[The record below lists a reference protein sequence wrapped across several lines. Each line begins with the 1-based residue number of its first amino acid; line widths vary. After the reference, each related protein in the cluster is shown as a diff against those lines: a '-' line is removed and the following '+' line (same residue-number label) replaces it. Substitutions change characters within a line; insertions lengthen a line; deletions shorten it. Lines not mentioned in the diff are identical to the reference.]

1 MLTTVRDL
9 LKMKGDILYSVSP
22 DTPILKA
29 MQIMAE
35 KNIGD
40 LLVLEEGRITGIIS
54 ERDFV
59 RKTAR
64 AGACDLK
71 APVSEMMTREV
82 ITVTPSQTIEDC
94 MQTMTEEHIRHLP
107 VVEGD
112 QIHGLIS
119 IGDVIKGIITS
130 QEFKIEQL
138 EKYISGP
145 SYNQ

>member
-9 LKMKGDILYSVSP
+9 LKMKGDVLYSVSP
-22 DTPILKA
+22 STPILEA

-59 RKTAR
+59 RKTAK
-64 AGACDLK
+64 AGGCDLN

-82 ITVTPSQTIEDC
+82 ITVTPSQSIEHC
-94 MQTMTEEHIRHLP
+94 MQIMTEKHIRHLP

-112 QIHGLIS
+112 QIMGLIS
-119 IGDVIKGIITS
+119 IGDVIKGIISS
-130 QEFKIEQL
+130 QEFTIDQL

-145 SYNQ
+145 SYNR

>member
-9 LKMKGDILYSVSP
+9 LKMKGDAIYSVSP
-22 DTPILKA
+22 DTPILEA
-29 MQIMAE
+29 MREMAE

-40 LLVLEEGRITGIIS
+40 LLVLEKGQIKGIIS

-59 RKTAR
+59 RKTAE
-64 AGACDLK
+64 AGACDLQ
-71 APVSEMMTREV
+71 APISEMMTQEV
-82 ITVTPSQTIEDC
+82 ITVTPDQTIEVC
-94 MQTMTEEHIRHLP
+94 MQTMTEKHIRHLP

-112 QIHGLIS
+112 EILGLIS

-130 QEFKIEQL
+130 QEFTIDQL

-145 SYNQ
+145 SYNR

>member
-9 LKMKGDILYSVSP
+9 LKMKGDALYFVSP
-22 DTPILKA
+22 ETPILKA
-29 MQIMAE
+29 MQMMAE
-35 KNIGD
+35 RNIGD
-40 LLVLEEGRITGIIS
+40 LLVLEKGQIVGIVS

-59 RKTAR
+59 HKIAK
-64 AGACDLK
+64 AGGCDLQ

-82 ITVTPSQTIEDC
+82 ITVTPDQTIEFC

-112 QIHGLIS
+112 QIFGLIS

-130 QEFKIEQL
+130 QEFKIDQL
-138 EKYISGP
+138 EKYISGG

>member
-9 LKMKGDILYSVSP
+9 LKMKGDAIYSVTP
-22 DTPILKA
+22 DTPILQA
-29 MQIMAE
+29 MQTMAE

-40 LLVLEEGRITGIIS
+40 LLILEKGQIKGIVS

-59 RKTAR
+59 RKTAK
-64 AGACDLK
+64 AGGCDLQ

-82 ITVTPSQTIEDC
+82 ITVTPDQSIEFC
-94 MQTMTEEHIRHLP
+94 METMTEKHIRHLP
-107 VVEGD
+107 VVEGNE
-112 QIHGLIS
+112 IFGLIS

-130 QEFKIEQL
+130 QEFKIDQL

-145 SYNQ
+145 SYNR

>member
-9 LKMKGDILYSVSP
+9 LKMKGDVLYSVSP
-22 DTPILKA
+22 STPILEA

-59 RKTAR
+59 RKTAK
-64 AGACDLK
+64 AGGCDLN

-82 ITVTPSQTIEDC
+82 ITVTPTQSIEHC
-94 MQTMTEEHIRHLP
+94 MQIMTEKHIRHLP

-112 QIHGLIS
+112 QIMGLIS
-119 IGDVIKGIITS
+119 IGDVIKGIISS
-130 QEFKIEQL
+130 QEFTIDQL

-145 SYNQ
+145 SYNR

>member
-9 LKMKGDILYSVSP
+9 LNIKGDALYSVSP
-22 DTPILKA
+22 NTPILMA
-29 MQIMAE
+29 MQTMAE

-40 LLVLEEGRITGIIS
+40 LLVLEEGRIKGIVS

-59 RKTAR
+59 HKTAK
-64 AGACDLK
+64 AGGCDLQ
-71 APVSEMMTREV
+71 APVSKMMTREV
-82 ITVTPSQTIEDC
+82 ITVTPDQTIEHC
-94 MQTMTEEHIRHLP
+94 MQTMTEKHIRHLP

-112 QIHGLIS
+112 QIFGLIS

-130 QEFKIEQL
+130 QEFKIDQL

-145 SYNQ
+145 SYNR